1 MNRREFVSLVGVGGA
16 IACAPEVVTA
26 ATEGT
31 KQKRPDGFVAVGTVK
46 ELEKQGQLLNK
57 KSPVGPILLI
67 KEAGSSTII
76 AVNPTCTHEGCTVK
90 WKADQ
95 KILACPCHPGTFT
108 ATGVVMKKPPKR
120 NLATY
125 QTKIEGDIILVKA

>member
-31 KQKRPDGFVAVGTVK
+31 KEKRPDGFVAVGTVK

-57 KSPVGPILLI
+57 KSPVGPVLLI
-67 KEAGSSTII
+67 KEAGSSTIS
-76 AVNPTCTHEGCTVK
+76 AVNPTCTHQGCTVK

-108 ATGVVMKKPPKR
+108 ATGVVMKQPPKH
-120 NLATY
+120 NLTTY

>member
-1 MNRREFVSLVGVGGA
+1 MNRREFVTLVGVGGA

-31 KQKRPDGFVAVGTVK
+31 KEKRPDGFVPVGTVK
-46 ELEKQGQLLNK
+46 ELEQKGQLLNK
-57 KSPVGPILLI
+57 KSPLGPVLLI
-67 KEAGSSTII
+67 KESGSNTIT

-90 WKADQ
+90 WKADE

-108 ATGVVMKKPPKR
+108 STGVVTNKPPKA
-120 NLATY
+120 NLKTY
-125 QTKIEGDIILVKA
+125 QTKIEGNVILVKA

>member
-1 MNRREFVSLVGVGGA
+1 MNRREFVSLVGVSGA

-67 KEAGSSTII
+67 KEAGSSTIS